1 MVLGSRLFCLQ
12 SLTKATLVRTASTAR
27 ILRKRGRL
35 LIRYRQRRTNQSLRR
50 TRVWRASEVVSL
62 RGSDRPSMIRRPLR
76 RPKRFRLTHVL
87 ATLASVSPRRTVR
100 LPARCPQ
107 PNLSEGS
114 KLTTVQTASGVVRC
128 KKLILR
134 IIRRMLRR
142 IKIYTLLSVLTA

>member
-1 MVLGSRLFCLQ
+1 M
-12 SLTKATLVRTASTAR
+12 
-27 ILRKRGRL
+27 
-35 LIRYRQRRTNQSLRR
+35 
-50 TRVWRASEVVSL
+50 VSL
-62 RGSDRPSMIRRPLR
+62 RGSDRLSMIRRPLR